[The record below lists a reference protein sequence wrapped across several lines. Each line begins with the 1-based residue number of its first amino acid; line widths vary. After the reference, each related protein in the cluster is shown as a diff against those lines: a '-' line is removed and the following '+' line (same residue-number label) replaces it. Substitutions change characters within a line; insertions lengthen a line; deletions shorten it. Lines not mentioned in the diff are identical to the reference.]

1 MSTYELFL
9 ASMKRHAECE
19 EMDFFEQVA
28 IDLGNCN
35 AQDAMML
42 WYANQRSWFKPE
54 MADEILTNPSIHA
67 QLLTGEL
74 SWNSTTKK
82 FEQKAAIAT

>member
-1 MSTYELFL
+1 MTTYELFL
-9 ASMKRHAECE
+9 ASIKRHAECDE
-19 EMDFFEQVA
+19 TEFFEQLA

-35 AQDAMML
+35 ADDAMFL

-54 MADEILTNPSIHA
+54 MTDEILSNRTIQR

-74 SWNSTTKK
+74 KWNATAKK